1 MRVNHAKA
9 YLAAEDSP
17 SSARSRLPAAHEVQG
32 WAQRVEAPPS
42 EGASCT
48 DGQAHVRQEGELECV
63 VGWATRW
70 VALPICSSVVE
81 RRLRLRHSDDFAR
94 LRQAGRAYR
103 HPMLVL
109 NSAANTL
116 SHNRYGFITAKSL
129 GNAVTRNRARRLLRE
144 AVRIL
149 HPRLRVGYDLVLV
162 ARSEIVGQPFVV
174 VQRIVEE
181 LCRRAGLV
189 VDG

>member
-1 MRVNHAKA
+1 MPKRTWQPKI
-9 YLAAEDSP
+9 
-17 SSARSRLPAAHEVQG
+17 RRR
-32 WAQRVEAPPS
+32 QRVHGFRQRMKS
-42 EGASCT
+42 K
-48 DGQAHVRQEGELECV
+48 DGRNVLKRRRLKAHVRQEGELECV

-109 NSAANTL
+109 NSDANTL

-144 AVRIL
+144 VVRIL